1 MTHAGGRP
9 IPSDSELLRQRRLVF
24 YQDYV
29 PQITQIL
36 EEYQRL
42 SESRCN
48 ILIDK
53 AGHLVAQVGTVSD
66 INLETISALVA
77 GSFAATRELARQL
90 GEEAFPVLFHQ
101 GKDINIQLMLVDPTI
116 VVTIF
121 DDQTTTGMVRLYA
134 KQLTQKLSELLRK
147 MEKKP
152 AATTTKTSGG
162 EPQRPKAQE
171 FDQQAL
177 DEIFG

>member
-1 MTHAGGRP
+1 MA
-9 IPSDSELLRQRRLVF
+9 
-24 YQDYV
+24 
-29 PQITQIL
+29 IL
-36 EEYQRL
+36 DEYMRL

-53 AGHLVAQVGTVSD
+53 AGHLVAQVGSVSD

-101 GKDINIQLMLVDPTI
+101 GKEINIQLMLVDPTI

-121 DDQTTTGMVRLYA
+121 DDRTTTGMVRLYA
-134 KQLTQKLSELLRK
+134 KQATNKLSDLLKK
-147 MEKKP
+147 MERRPKVERKKP
-152 AATTTKTSGG
+152 D
-162 EPQRPKAQE
+162 RRQE